1 MGLIKVENLGKA
13 YKQYPHRW
21 GRLLEWIWPFGKKLH
36 RLKWVLRGISFQ
48 VTPGRALGII
58 GVNGAGKSTLL
69 KIISGTTQA
78 TEGHVLMTG
87 RVAALLELGMGF
99 HPEFTGRQNAYLAAQ
114 LLGFS
119 ASEIEALMPE
129 IESFAD
135 IGDYMDQPVRVYSS
149 GMQMRV
155 AFSVAT
161 ARRPDILI
169 VDEALSVGDSHF
181 QHKSFQRI
189 KEFRDQG
196 TTLLLVSH
204 DKAAIQATC
213 DEAILINHGELV
225 MQGKPEV
232 VMNYYNALLSDSTV
246 PVLQREL
253 ADGQTQTFSGNGFA
267 KFQKIS
273 LLNELE
279 QSIEVLQVGQQARLH
294 FAVQVFQDLPELVL
308 GYVIKDRL
316 GQPVFGTN
324 THYLNQVLKDL
335 PAGKEIIFD
344 FNFSANIGPGY
355 YSVSVALHS
364 ADNHVGDNYEW
375 RDLALFFDVVLV
387 NQSSFVGV
395 SWLPPS
401 LKIT

>member
-1 MGLIKVENLGKA
+1 
-13 YKQYPHRW
+13 
-21 GRLLEWIWPFGKKLH
+21 
-36 RLKWVLRGISFQ
+36 
-48 VTPGRALGII
+48 
-58 GVNGAGKSTLL
+58 
-69 KIISGTTQA
+69 
-78 TEGHVLMTG
+78 
-87 RVAALLELGMGF
+87 MGF

-189 KEFRDQG
+189 KEFRDEG

-232 VMNYYNALLSDSTV
+232 VMNYYNALLSDSTL

>member
-1 MGLIKVENLGKA
+1 
-13 YKQYPHRW
+13 
-21 GRLLEWIWPFGKKLH
+21 
-36 RLKWVLRGISFQ
+36 
-48 VTPGRALGII
+48 
-58 GVNGAGKSTLL
+58 
-69 KIISGTTQA
+69 
-78 TEGHVLMTG
+78 
-87 RVAALLELGMGF
+87 
-99 HPEFTGRQNAYLAAQ
+99 
-114 LLGFS
+114 
-119 ASEIEALMPE
+119 
-129 IESFAD
+129 
-135 IGDYMDQPVRVYSS
+135 
-149 GMQMRV
+149 MQMRV

-225 MQGKPEV
+225 MQGEPEV
-232 VMNYYNALLSDSTV
+232 VMNYYNALLSETTV

-253 ADGQTQTFSGNGFA
+253 TDGQTQTVSGNGFA
-267 KFQKIS
+267 KFQKIALFS
-273 LLNELE
+273 ELG
-279 QSIEVLQVGQQARLH
+279 QRIEVLQVGQQVRLH
-294 FAVQVFQDLPELVL
+294 FVVQVFQELPELVL

-335 PAGKEIIFD
+335 PAGKEITFD
-344 FNFSANIGPGY
+344 FNFSANIGPGH